1 RLIGWAAN
9 RAHHADLGGM
19 APGSIPPEATEIYQ
33 EGLRIPPLKLTDEV
47 AAMLAANS
55 RTPDERAG
63 DLDAQIGANLVGID
77 RLAGF
82 SEAPLDEITAY
93 GERRMRAALGQLAD

>member
-1 RLIGWAAN
+1 
-9 RAHHADLGGM
+9 
-19 APGSIPPEATEIYQ
+19 
-33 EGLRIPPLKLTDEV
+33 
-47 AAMLAANS
+47 MLAANS

-93 GERRMRAALGQLAD
+93 GERRMRAALGQLGAHGVEETRALTVRHPGALQF